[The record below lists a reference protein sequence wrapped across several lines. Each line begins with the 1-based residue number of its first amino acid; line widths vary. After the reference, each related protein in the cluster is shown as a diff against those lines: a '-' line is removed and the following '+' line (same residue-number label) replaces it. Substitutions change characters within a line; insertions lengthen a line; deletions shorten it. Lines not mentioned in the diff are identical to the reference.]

1 MNRCYLIII
10 YFYNFIILL
19 LSPFNK
25 KASRWITGR
34 KKWESELGEKIE
46 KGENWI
52 WFHCSSL
59 GEFEDSCEI
68 FFKIQNENPTKKT
81 ILTVFSPSAFEAL
94 KQSGLFD
101 VISYL
106 PLDTKT
112 NAKAFIEIVKPE
124 LVLFS
129 RSELWLNFLLEVRAR
144 EIPLFLIS
152 LKLNN
157 TSNFIKW
164 PLRLFYRKCFNAFNI
179 IYCQNSETQK
189 LLNSYFSISNTLI
202 TGNTR
207 FERVYNQSQPKETFP
222 DIEKFVLD
230 SLVIVIGSC
239 LPKDERIFL
248 QIYHD
253 LKGLNLKWIIVP
265 HEIEKSIIVRKMNS
279 KFTILYSNIKELNEF
294 HDTLIID
301 SVGIL
306 KHVYRYANFAL
317 IGGGFDKIGI
327 HNIIEPAVHG
337 IQIAFGPNHKNY
349 DEAIQL
355 LNLGGASVYKDSE
368 ELKGLI
374 KSKLLNPENLVL
386 RENIKHF
393 VKASTLNSSRII
405 DSIRTIMND

>member
-1 MNRCYLIII
+1 MNSCYSIII
-10 YFYNFIILL
+10 YFYNFIILF

-25 KASRWITGR
+25 KAKRWITGR
-34 KKWESELGEKIE
+34 KKWESELEKKIN

-68 FFKIQNENPTKKT
+68 FFKIRKENPTKRT
-81 ILTVFSPSAFEAL
+81 ILTVFSPSAFEVL
-94 KQSGLFD
+94 KQSYLFD
-101 VISYL
+101 VITYL
-106 PLDTKT
+106 PLDTKS

-129 RSELWLNFLLEVRAR
+129 RSELWLNILTEVQAR
-144 EIPLFLIS
+144 KIPLFLIS
-152 LKLNN
+152 LKLND

-164 PLRLFYRKCFNAFNI
+164 PLRNFYRRCFNTFNI

-189 LLNSYFSISNTLI
+189 ILNSYFKIPNTLI

-207 FERVYNQSQPKETFP
+207 FERVYNQSLSKEAFP

-230 SLVIVIGSC
+230 SLVIVLGSC

-248 QIYHD
+248 KIYD
-253 LKGLNLKWIIVP
+253 SLKGLKLKWIIVP
-265 HEIEKSIIVRKMNS
+265 HEIERSIIARKMDPKYSIQYS
-279 KFTILYSNIKELNEF
+279 KINELNKF
-294 HDTLIID
+294 HDILIID

-306 KHVYRYANFAL
+306 KHVYQYANFAL

-337 IQIAFGPNHKNY
+337 IQIAFGPNHRSY

-355 LNLGGASVYKDSE
+355 LDLGGAVIYKNSE
-368 ELKGLI
+368 ELKGVI
-374 KSKLLNPENLVL
+374 KSKILNPENIVL
-386 RENIKHF
+386 REKIKLF
-393 VKASTLNSSRII
+393 VKTNTLNSSKIL
-405 DSIRTIMND
+405 DSIRTKMID

>member
-1 MNRCYLIII
+1 MNRFYSIII
-10 YFYNFIILL
+10 YFYNFIILC
-19 LSPFNK
+19 LSPFNN
-25 KASRWITGR
+25 KAKRWINGR
-34 KKWESELGEKIE
+34 KKWESELGKKIE

-81 ILTVFSPSAFEAL
+81 ILTVFSPSAFEVL
-94 KQSGLFD
+94 KHSGLFN

-106 PLDTKT
+106 PIDTKT
-112 NAKAFIEIVKPE
+112 NAKTFIEIVNPE

-157 TSNFIKW
+157 TSNFVKW

-189 LLNSYFSISNTLI
+189 LLNSNFSISNTLI

-207 FERVYNQSQPKETFP
+207 FERVYNQSLSKETFP

-248 QIYHD
+248 QIYND

-265 HEIEKSIIVRKMNS
+265 HEIEKAIIVRKMNS

-317 IGGGFDKIGI
+317 IGGGFDKVGI

-355 LNLGGASVYKDSE
+355 LNLGGAFVYKDSK

-374 KSKLLNPENLVL
+374 KSKLFNPENLVL
-386 RENIKHF
+386 KENIKHF
-393 VKASTLNSSRII
+393 VKANTLNSSKII
-405 DSIRTIMND
+405 DSIRTKMND